1 MSELSQLSPQP
12 LWDIFAKICSIP
24 HPSYHEEQLAE
35 HIMGWAKEKG
45 LHAERDQV
53 GNILIRKPATAGMEN
68 RKPVV
73 LQAHLDMVPQKNNDT
88 VHDFTKDPIQPYID
102 GEWVKARGTTL
113 GADNGIGMASA
124 LAVLAD
130 DSVEHGPL
138 EVLLTMTEEAGMDG
152 AFGLQANWLQADIL
166 INTDSEE
173 EGEIYMGCAG
183 GIDFI
188 STLPLSREAIPAG
201 FETFK
206 LTLKGLKGGHSGGD
220 IHLGLG
226 NANKLLARFLAGH
239 AAELDLRLVD
249 FNGGTLRNAIPRE
262 AFATLVVPASKADE
276 LKKLSSVYLEILK
289 NELSAK
295 EKNLTVV
302 LESVTTDK
310 AALTAQSRDK
320 FVQLLNATPNGVI
333 RNSDVAKGVV
343 ETSLNVGV
351 VTMGD
356 DSAEIICL
364 IRSLIDSGKEYV
376 VSMLESLGTLA
387 GAKTSAK
394 GSYPGWQP
402 DASSP
407 VMALVRE
414 TYQRLFNS
422 TPNIQVIHA
431 GLECGLFKKPYPDMD
446 MVSIGPTITG
456 PHSPDEQV
464 HIESVGHYWTLLTEL
479 LKAIPAK

>member
-262 AFATLVVPASKADE
+262 AFATVAVPASKADE
-276 LKKLSSVYLEILK
+276 LKNLSSVYLEILK

-302 LESVTTDK
+302 LESVKTDK
-310 AALTAQSRDK
+310 AALTAQSRDT

-464 HIESVGHYWTLLTEL
+464 HIKSVGHYWTLLTEL
-479 LKAIPAK
+479 LKAIPVK